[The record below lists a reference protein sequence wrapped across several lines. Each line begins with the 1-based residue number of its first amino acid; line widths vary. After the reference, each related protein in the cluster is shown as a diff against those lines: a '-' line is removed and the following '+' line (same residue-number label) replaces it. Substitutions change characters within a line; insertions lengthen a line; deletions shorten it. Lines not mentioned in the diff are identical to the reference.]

1 MPRIKSEKQLILQM
15 TQVGII
21 QRFWTNLRKV
31 GKKNLTRNY
40 LTAQLEL
47 LENHWSQV
55 IRNHNTLYV
64 LENIV
69 DTEYMKQNI
78 FSEVES
84 QYVMTKTKIND
95 LLKGKPSAE
104 SASNKTC
111 CHNEYRLMDMPK
123 IMLPKFDGN
132 LNDWED
138 FRDIF
143 IAVVHDDKTIPFIKK
158 MHCLVVSSTKQSR
171 LSVRYSEVLKVMN
184 RHGHSLLNILIIR
197 NDDWKVMYTVFSSHS
212 LKHQRKISMH

>member
-55 IRNHNTLYV
+55 IRNHNTLCV
-64 LENIV
+64 LENIA
-69 DTEYMKQNI
+69 DTEYMKQDI

-95 LLKGKPSAE
+95 LLKGKPSTE

-111 CHNEYRLMDMPK
+111 YHNEYRLTDMPK

-143 IAVVHDDKTIPFIKK
+143 IAVVHDDKTMPFIKK
-158 MHCLVVSSTKQSR
+158 MHCLKDC
-171 LSVRYSEVLKVMN
+171 LK
-184 RHGHSLLNILIIR
+184 GEAA
-197 NDDWKVMYTVFSSHS
+197 KVIS
-212 LKHQRKISMH
+212 KIQ